1 MLRRHELSD
10 QEKDNFSF
18 VYSLFYV
25 TNVKNTF
32 SYLHE
37 DLTQIHLKHYNTSS
51 YLTCGTSVNTL
62 IICRLQPVL
71 QDGPAIDILLT
82 ENRLPYNLSLLY
94 TGRVT
99 LEFQF

>member
-37 DLTQIHLKHYNTSS
+37 DLTQITSNITTRHLIS
-51 YLTCGTSVNTL
+51 
-62 IICRLQPVL
+62 
-71 QDGPAIDILLT
+71 IDDAKNCVESFFKIL
-82 ENRLPYNLSLLY
+82 SK
-94 TGRVT
+94 
-99 LEFQF
+99 